1 MSEEGTDDQAV
12 PACLVAL
19 QWSIASMSEVGSI
32 RVTMEGFSFTLQWS
46 LASMSEEGPPLAS
59 RARTSACNAVC
70 EQVKT
75 GCREA

>member
-46 LASMSEEGPPLAS
+46 LASMSEEGVA
-59 RARTSACNAVC
+59 RARLAIRPRRRFNGASL
-70 EQVKT
+70 Q
-75 GCREA
+75 

>member
-1 MSEEGTDDQAV
+1 MSEEGWAKAV
-12 PACLVAL
+12 RP
-19 QWSIASMSEVGSI
+19 
-32 RVTMEGFSFTLQWS
+32 RVIVLELQWS